1 MNQDAIDDVLVLD
14 AGDDF
19 DGPTTAIA
27 NLNVDIETRLSRWA
41 QDIATCRSEG
51 E

>member
-27 NLNVDIETRLSRWA
+27 NLNVDIEDALESLGAGYRDVPFR
-41 QDIATCRSEG
+41 G
-51 E
+51 

>member
-1 MNQDAIDDVLVLD
+1 MSQDAIDDVLVLD

-27 NLNVDIETRLSRWA
+27 NVNVDIAYALESMGLGHCDVSF
-41 QDIATCRSEG
+41 SG
-51 E
+51 